1 MWAKNE
7 RKNVGKNVGKK
18 RAQKTSAKKKCAGTA
33 IPYTTN
39 RLSRFRFPGLK
50 L

>member
-18 RAQKTSAKKKCAGTA
+18 RAQKKKCAGTA
-33 IPYTTN
+33 IPYTT
-39 RLSRFRFPGLK
+39 
-50 L
+50 